1 VSTVVGE
8 VQNASRWYEQQRA
21 GLGHALIGELEEW
34 VALALVRPNAGTMVG
49 ATRRGGPHVRWSSGA
64 WRRGCCELE
73 ASGPSRALPWPDPQ
87 TLLGRDHGH
96 LKSPDPVEF
105 RETRTEVD
113 AREIGHLSE
122 LAYMA
127 GRTDKHPANGY
138 IQAQIDS
145 APEV

>member
-1 VSTVVGE
+1 MSTVVGE

-21 GLGHALIGELEEW
+21 GLGHALIGELE
-34 VALALVRPNAGTMVG
+34 
-49 ATRRGGPHVRWSSGA
+49 
-64 WRRGCCELE
+64 

-87 TLLGRDHGH
+87 TLLGRDHGD

-113 AREIGHLSE
+113 AREIGHLCE

-127 GRTDKHPANGY
+127 GRTDKHRASRY
-138 IQAQIDS
+138 ITRRS
-145 APEV
+145 TTHTR